1 MVDIQRPSSVARNRR
16 IRHAIYAVV
25 AAVVVIAISV
35 VLSRLKPAAPTIER
49 TTVWVEVVK
58 RGPMLRS
65 VHGLGTLVPEDI
77 RWFPAVTAG
86 RVERILVHP
95 GTPVQPDTVILELS
109 NPAQTQA
116 ALEAES
122 QLKSAEARLTSLRA
136 QLQNELLAQESAAA
150 GVESEYRQ
158 AKLQAEA
165 DAELAKENLISAIQA
180 KVSMMKADAL
190 ANRDAVEK
198 KRLAQTAASIQA
210 QLAGQNEEVDRQRAL
225 AALRR
230 SELASLRV
238 RPGVTGVL
246 QQVPVEVGA
255 QVAPGTNLARVADP
269 LRLKA
274 ELKIPETQAKDV
286 EIGQVAQIDT
296 RNGIIP
302 GRVSRIDPAAQGGQV
317 TVDVALEGEL
327 PKGARPDLSVD
338 GTIELERLSDVL
350 YVGRPAY
357 GQESSV
363 VSLFKLLGDGQ
374 TATRVKVS
382 LGRASVNTI
391 EIKSGLSVG
400 DQVILSD
407 MSTWDAFDRV
417 RLR

>member
-1 MVDIQRPSSVARNRR
+1 MVDIARPSSVARNKKIRR
-16 IRHAIYAVV
+16 IVLV
-25 AAVVVIAISV
+25 AAALLAIGVITV
-35 VLSRLKPAAPTIER
+35 LLSRLKPAAPTVER
-49 TTVWVEVVK
+49 ATVWVETVK

-65 VHGLGTLVPEDI
+65 VHGLGTLVPEEI
-77 RWFPAVTAG
+77 RWIPAVTAG
-86 RVERILVHP
+86 RVERIDVHP
-95 GTPVQPDTVILELS
+95 GTPVEPDTVILELS
-109 NPAQTQA
+109 NPATTQA
-116 ALEAES
+116 SLEAES
-122 QLKSAEARLTSLRA
+122 QLKAAQASLTSLRA
-136 QLQNELLAQESAAA
+136 QLQNELLSQQSVAAS
-150 GVESEYRQ
+150 VESEYRQ

-165 DAELAKENLISAIQA
+165 DAELAKENLISSIQA

-198 KRLAQTAASIQA
+198 KRLAETAASIQA
-210 QLAGQNEEVDRQRAL
+210 RLSVQQEEVDRQRAL

-230 SELASLRV
+230 SELASLKV
-238 RPGVTGVL
+238 RPGVRGVL

-255 QVAPGTNLARVADP
+255 QVAPGTNLARVANP
-269 LRLKA
+269 SRLKA

-338 GTIELERLSDVL
+338 GTIELERLTDVL
-350 YVGRPAY
+350 FVGRPAY
-357 GQESSV
+357 GQESST
-363 VSLFKLLGDGQ
+363 VSLFKLLDDGE
-374 TATRVKVS
+374 TALRVNVS

-391 EIKSGLSVG
+391 EVKSGLAEG
-400 DQVILSD
+400 DQVVLSD
-407 MSTWDAFDRV
+407 MSTWDGFDRV
-417 RLR
+417 RLK